1 MPAILQNN
9 RLTIWYMYMSLY
21 FRNEK
26 WYLSLLIS
34 EWTQEYEKSIV
45 DVNEMQAEIDSFM
58 VQFDENMEEVLLLI
72 VSVFLNVVW
81 NIR

>member
-1 MPAILQNN
+1 MKNDI
-9 RLTIWYMYMSLY
+9 
-21 FRNEK
+21 
-26 WYLSLLIS
+26 SLLIS

-72 VSVFLNVVW
+72 VSVFLNVV
-81 NIR
+81 